1 MVCREIFAK
10 ETGILKI
17 KEAVYEEFLLVVL
30 MVMVSLLASCSRN
43 QRFHKGK
50 RELYDTITVYSVDKI
65 VETSGS
71 KEMFSTETYYLVSTD
86 KGAYRID
93 LYGVWGNPQL
103 VGVIKQDKTYIVK
116 TQWFDAP
123 ILKQYKRITK
133 LIREL

>member
-1 MVCREIFAK
+1 
-10 ETGILKI
+10 
-17 KEAVYEEFLLVVL
+17 
-30 MVMVSLLASCSRN
+30 MVSLLASCSRN
-43 QRFHKGK
+43 QRFQEGN

-71 KEMFSTETYYLVSTD
+71 KEMFSTETYYIVATD

-93 LYGVWGNPQL
+93 LYGIWANPQL

-123 ILKQYKRITK
+123 ILKEYKRITK

>member
-1 MVCREIFAK
+1 M
-10 ETGILKI
+10 
-17 KEAVYEEFLLVVL
+17 
-30 MVMVSLLASCSRN
+30 
-43 QRFHKGK
+43 
-50 RELYDTITVYSVDKI
+50 YDTITVYSVDKI

-71 KEMFSTETYYLVSTD
+71 KEMFSTETYYIVATD

-93 LYGVWGNPQL
+93 LYGIWANPQL

-123 ILKQYKRITK
+123 ILKEYKRITK

>member
-1 MVCREIFAK
+1 MK
-10 ETGILKI
+10 K
-17 KEAVYEEFLLVVL
+17 FLLVALIAV
-30 MVMVSLLASCSRN
+30 VSLLASCSRN
-43 QRFHKGK
+43 LRFQEDN

-71 KEMFSTETYYLVSTD
+71 KDRISTETYYLVATD

-93 LYGVWGNPQL
+93 LYGIWGNPQL
-103 VGVIKQDKTYIVK
+103 VGVIKQNRTYIVE

-123 ILKQYKRITK
+123 ILKEYKRITK